1 MIAVDRS
8 FLRTFYAGFPQT
20 EAGRL
25 FERLV
30 RKILQEVHPYWSQVF
45 REVVPWAEYARRRGL
60 PAKDIGVDLVGYGKK
75 EGKEEKEEVY
85 AIQVKLWDKPLT
97 WNDLG
102 SFVGTITSPIYGFS
116 RGLLVAPEGVTQEAE
131 RQLSPLPITLLTE
144 EALLSGVDLAS
155 LVPDRPEEARR
166 AGHKPL
172 RPYQEEALSAVV
184 RAFVEEGKERGKL
197 IMPPGT
203 GKTLVALRIAERVAG
218 KGKRVL
224 FLAPS
229 IALLDQSLRAWAEEA
244 SLPLRLFAVVSDPG
258 VGRTSEDDL
267 SALSLLSIP
276 PTTDP

>member
-1 MIAVDRS
+1 M
-8 FLRTFYAGFPQT
+8 
-20 EAGRL
+20 
-25 FERLV
+25 
-30 RKILQEVHPYWSQVF
+30 
-45 REVVPWAEYARRRGL
+45 
-60 PAKDIGVDLVGYGKK
+60 
-75 EGKEEKEEVY
+75 
-85 AIQVKLWDKPLT
+85 
-97 WNDLG
+97 
-102 SFVGTITSPIYGFS
+102 
-116 RGLLVAPEGVTQEAE
+116 APEGLTQEAE
-131 RQLSPLPITLLTE
+131 RQLAGHPITLLTE

-172 RPYQEEALSAVV
+172 RPYQEEALKAVV
-184 RAFVEEGKERGKL
+184 RAFMEEGKERGKL

-276 PTTDP
+276 PPPNLSAWRRRPPGRTPGP